1 MLTLVKRK
9 SLRSQ
14 VLSKTDV
21 MISYFSVISLLF
33 LHFYIQ
39 NFHFNVT
46 VRAEKGQYQQTNRNF
61 IKNRATTI
69 NRIHRQPFFTLLAWL
84 GNIII

>member
-46 VRAEKGQYQQTNRNF
+46 VRAEKGKYQ
-61 IKNRATTI
+61 
-69 NRIHRQPFFTLLAWL
+69 
-84 GNIII
+84 